1 VFRRFQRFYNA
12 IKLLMDEFGLICA
25 FGLAYVLRFHS
36 GLPHEAIPAREDSLW
51 ALGAVLLVFPLVFK
65 QMRLYRTNRARRHW
79 GEVLEILRATVVATF
94 ILVTLTYFFRE
105 RYSRVTL
112 LLFVSL
118 AFVLL
123 SVQRILFRSF
133 LNKVR
138 RRGHNIH
145 YVLMIGTGALSQ
157 QVVKALLSHRELGLE
172 VRGYLTH
179 RPEELE
185 HPPEAAMPILGRIED
200 IGRILDEQT
209 IDHVIVALPFAE
221 QSLLA
226 ELMRQLALRTVDVKI
241 VPDLG
246 EYMTLKGGFE
256 EFGGLPMI
264 ELQSAPIDAW
274 SRITKRSVDM
284 VGSFVFLVLLL
295 PLILLI
301 ALLVKLGSKG
311 PVFYRQERM
320 GMDGRLFWMLKFR
333 TMRTD
338 AEVVGAQMAS
348 RGDKRCTRLG
358 GVLRKFSLDELPQLW
373 NVLRGEMSL
382 VGPRPERPV
391 FIEEFKKRIP
401 RYHLRHMMKSGI
413 TGLAQIK
420 GLRGQTSI
428 EERIAADLY
437 YIENWSPWLDIQIL
451 LKTMCGGFLSKN
463 AY

>member
-1 VFRRFQRFYNA
+1 
-12 IKLLMDEFGLICA
+12 MDELALLCA
-25 FGLAYVLRFHS
+25 FALAYGLRFHS
-36 GLPHEAIPAREDSLW
+36 GLPHEVIPAREDSLW
-51 ALGAVLLVFPLVFK
+51 ALGVVLLVFPVVFR
-65 QMRLYRTNRARRHW
+65 QMRLYRTNRARTHW
-79 GEVLEILRATVVATF
+79 GEVLEVLRATVVATVL
-94 ILVTLTYFFRE
+94 LVTLTYFFRE

-112 LLFVSL
+112 LLFVGL

-123 SVQRILFRSF
+123 STQRILFRSL

-138 RRGHNIH
+138 RRGYNIH
-145 YVLMIGTGALSQ
+145 YVLMVGTGALSQ
-157 QVVKALLSHRELGLE
+157 KVVNALLSHRELGLE
-172 VRGYLTH
+172 LKGYLTH
-179 RPEELE
+179 KPEELE
-185 HPPEAAMPILGRIED
+185 HPPEVGPILGGIED
-200 IGRILDEQT
+200 IGRILDEHPV
-209 IDHVIVALPFAE
+209 DHVIVALPFAK

-246 EYMTLKGGFE
+246 EYMTLKGGLE

-264 ELQSAPIDAW
+264 ELQSAPVDAW
-274 SRITKRSVDM
+274 SRIVKRSVD
-284 VGSFVFLVLLL
+284 VLGAFVFLVLLS
-295 PLILLI
+295 PLMLLI

-311 PVFYRQERM
+311 PVLYRQQRM
-320 GMDGRLFWMLKFR
+320 GMDGRLFWMLKYR

-348 RGDKRCTRLG
+348 PQDKRCTGLG
-358 GVLRKFSLDELPQLW
+358 AVLRKFSLDELPQLW
-373 NVLRGEMSL
+373 NVLWGEMSL

-401 RYHLRHMMKSGI
+401 RYHLRHMMKSGM
-413 TGLAQIK
+413 TGLAQIQ

-437 YIENWSPWLDIQIL
+437 YIENWSPGLDMKIL
-451 LKTMCGGFLSKN
+451 LKTLCGGFLSKN

>member
-1 VFRRFQRFYNA
+1 MFRRFQRFYNA
-12 IKLLMDEFGLICA
+12 IKLFMDEFALVCA
-25 FGLAYVLRFHS
+25 FGLAYWLRFYS
-36 GLPHEAIPAREDSLW
+36 GLPHEAIPAMEDSLW
-51 ALGAVLLVFPLVFK
+51 SLGVVLLVFPVVFK
-65 QMRLYRTNRARRHW
+65 QMRLYRTNRARTHW
-79 GEVLEILRATVVATF
+79 GEVGEILRATVVAAVV
-94 ILVTLTYFFRE
+94 LVTLTYFFRE

-112 LLFVSL
+112 LLFVAL

-123 SVQRILFRSF
+123 SLQRILFRS
-133 LNKVR
+133 LLSKVR
-138 RRGHNIH
+138 RRGYNVH
-145 YVLMIGTGALSQ
+145 YVLMVGTGTLSR
-157 QVVKALLSHRELGLE
+157 QVVQALLSHRELGLQ

-179 RPEELE
+179 KPEEWE
-185 HPPEAAMPILGRIED
+185 HPPQDMPILGRIAD
-200 IGRILDEQT
+200 IGRVLDEQQV
-209 IDHVIVALPFAE
+209 DHVIVALPFTE
-221 QSLLA
+221 QSSLA

-264 ELQSAPIDAW
+264 ELQSAPVDAW
-274 SRITKRSVDM
+274 NRMIKRSVDV
-284 VGSFVFLVLLL
+284 VGAFVLLL
-295 PLILLI
+295 LLSPLMLLI
-301 ALLVKLGSKG
+301 ALWVKLDSKG
-311 PVFYRQERM
+311 PVLYRQERM

-338 AEVVGAQMAS
+338 AEEVGAQMAS
-348 RGDKRCTRLG
+348 PGDQRRTRLG
-358 GVLRKFSLDELPQLW
+358 GMLRKFSLDELPQLW
-373 NVLRGEMSL
+373 NVLWGEMSL

-413 TGLAQIK
+413 TGLAQIR

-437 YIENWSPWLDIQIL
+437 YIEHWSPWLDIQIL
-451 LKTMCGGFLSKN
+451 VKTVCGGFLSKN